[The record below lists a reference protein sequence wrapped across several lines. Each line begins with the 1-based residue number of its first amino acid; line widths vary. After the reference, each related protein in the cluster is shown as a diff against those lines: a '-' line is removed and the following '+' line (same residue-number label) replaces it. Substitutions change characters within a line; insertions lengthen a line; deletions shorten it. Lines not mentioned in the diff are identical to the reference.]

1 MSVTRISV
9 VLVGLASVVA
19 SGACS
24 GGNSPMAPSP
34 AASMSATAAAT
45 PPLSADPAVAAMA
58 EARGVIKEID
68 AARKVFALQMR
79 RGVTRVRLGERTEI
93 ILLESRRPVP
103 FSHLAKGMHVAVR
116 GAETGGVLHARLI
129 AILPG
134 R

>member
-1 MSVTRISV
+1 MSVRISV
-9 VLVGLASVVA
+9 VLVGLAIVFV

-24 GGNSPMAPSP
+24 GSDHPMAPSP
-34 AASMSATAAAT
+34 MASMSATAAT
-45 PPLSADPAVAAMA
+45 PPLSADPAAAAMA
-58 EARGVIKEID
+58 EVRGVIKEID
-68 AARKVFALQMR
+68 AARKVFALQLR

-116 GAETGGVLHARLI
+116 GAQTGGVLNARWI